1 MSPRNKT
8 ALIVVDPMERIVALD
23 TAPYA
28 SSAVVHR
35 AVQLASAFRE
45 CGELVVFVRTERFD
59 VARQPPGGHFVESIK
74 PQASDVVITKQS
86 WNAFHDTELDAT
98 LRDRAIDTLV
108 LAGIAT
114 NFGVEGTARA
124 GAERGYQLI
133 FVEDA
138 ITALDAHA
146 HSFAIEYVFPRLGR
160 VCSVQEI
167 LTELAG

>member
-1 MSPRNKT
+1 
-8 ALIVVDPMERIVALD
+8 MERIVALD
-23 TAPYA
+23 TAPYPG
-28 SSAVVHR
+28 SAVVHS

-45 CGELVVFVRTERFD
+45 RGQLVVFVRTERSD
-59 VARQPPGGHFVESIK
+59 LARQPPGSDFVESIK
-74 PQASDVVITKQS
+74 PQASDLVMTKQS
-86 WNAFHDTELDAT
+86 WNAFHDTGLDAI
-98 LRDRAIDTLV
+98 LRDRAIHTLV

-133 FVEDA
+133 FAEEA
-138 ITALDAHA
+138 ITALDAYA
-146 HSFAIEYVFPRLGR
+146 HTFAMEYVFPRLGR